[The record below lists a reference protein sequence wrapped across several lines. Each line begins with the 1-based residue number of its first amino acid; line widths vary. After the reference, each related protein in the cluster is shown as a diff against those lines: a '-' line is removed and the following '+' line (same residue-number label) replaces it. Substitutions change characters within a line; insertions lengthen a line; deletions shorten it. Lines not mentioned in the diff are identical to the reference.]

1 MGRLVVH
8 LTRFAGA
15 IAAIGAVAYTINAMT
30 RTGGYVTVTVLS
42 LRTGVPLAGSSA
54 VRRRESVLDVWGSTL
69 AEQFLSRADVL
80 LAGLSAGV
88 AALLLPAVLR
98 ALMAG
103 RPLGRG
109 EAARLGWIALAVTVA
124 VVAGPWLT
132 RTATAAVIDRAGLG
146 STFAPASGAEWG
158 AGWPVAALLLVLA
171 VAARAGARRTEAA
184 EAASA
189 G

>member
-8 LTRFAGA
+8 LTRFAGV
-15 IAAIGAVAYTINAMT
+15 IAPIGAVAYTINAMT

-42 LRTGVPLAGSSA
+42 RKVTGE
-54 VRRRESVLDVWGSTL
+54 VRREESVLDVWGSTP
-69 AEQFLSRADVL
+69 AEQLLSRADVL

-88 AALLLPAVLR
+88 AALLLPGVLR
-98 ALMAG
+98 ALTAG

-109 EAARLGWIALAVTVA
+109 EAARLGWIALAVIVA

-184 EAASA
+184 EAAPA